1 MKKSNFIAVAA
12 LAAIMAASL
21 AGCDNKPDTDK
32 LTCADLP
39 KVTDAAQR
47 AELLKKCPRGEPGGF
62 KPSEKKEW

>member
-1 MKKSNFIAVAA
+1 MKKRNFIAVAA

-39 KVTDAAQR
+39 TIKDPAQR
-47 AELLKKCPRGEPGGF
+47 AEVLKRCPRGEPGGF